1 MRSILLIAQTSDL
14 AADLLILAANKRRL
28 PVVRLN
34 QDEFPAQV
42 RIEWPSTQSCRFTL
56 DDRVFEAEEVGS
68 AWYRKPRYRDP
79 QRARFDGFTE
89 READAFLE
97 GVWATASWGWMNRPS
112 AVALTE
118 LKLAQ
123 LRRAHALGFAIP
135 DTLVTNDPGAA
146 RRFAQHRAIIAKT
159 VMASGVAIDG
169 VDHAIFTTALGRDD
183 LHPDEAIHACPVI
196 FQRRIPT
203 QFDLRV
209 TVVGSRVFAA
219 RISVIDRT
227 DQDVDWRSVDSSR
240 LVYQHEALP
249 VAFETMCVR
258 LVEACGLTYGAL
270 DFVVSPEGERIFL
283 EINPSGQWGW
293 IERALGLPITDSIL
307 DALLELDNG

>member
-1 MRSILLIAQTSDL
+1 LRTILLIARTSDL
-14 AADLLILAANKRRL
+14 ATDLLILAAKKRRL

-34 QDEFPAQV
+34 QDEFPT
-42 RIEWPSTQSCRFTL
+42 RTCIEWASTGSCRLTL
-56 DDRVFEAEEVGS
+56 DHRVFGADEVGS
-68 AWYRKPRYRDP
+68 AWYRKPRSRDRQP
-79 QRARFDGFTE
+79 ARSEEFTE
-89 READAFLE
+89 REASGFLE

-112 AVALTE
+112 AVALAE

-123 LRRAHALGFAIP
+123 LRRAHAFGFALP

-146 RRFAQHRAIIAKT
+146 RRFAQHRPIIAKT

-169 VDHAIFTTALGRDD
+169 VDQAIFTTALGRED
-183 LHPDEAIHACPVI
+183 LHPDAAIQACPVI

-209 TVVGSRVFAA
+209 TVVGSRVFAS
-219 RISVIDRT
+219 RISITDRT
-227 DQDVDWRSVDSSR
+227 HQDVDWRTVESSR
-240 LVYQHEALP
+240 LVYEHEALP
-249 VAFETMCVR
+249 VAFETMCIRFVQ
-258 LVEACGLTYGAL
+258 AFGLAYGAL